1 MKLITWNVNGVRARH
16 AQLIELMEREQPD
29 VVCLQE
35 IKASPSQVPEF
46 PIHSPL
52 SSDYRTYW
60 HGNGGYS
67 GVALLVKRAVSP
79 SFDVTHPAFDFECR
93 IATCVVNGVRIAATY
108 VPNGGKDYDAKV
120 RFLTD
125 MAAWAEGLRA
135 NGEPLAICGDLNVAF
150 EDRDIHQ
157 KERKPNQIGT
167 RPEERALIGR
177 LMDAGLV
184 DVGRAM
190 DPDNSDLFTWWPHW
204 RNMRQRNIGWRI
216 DYVLASAPLGPAAVS
231 CVSMREFG
239 SSDHAP
245 VMAVFRSE
253 EHTSELQSH

>member
-1 MKLITWNVNGVRARH
+1 MSLKLITWNVNGIRARH

-35 IKASPSQVPEF
+35 IKASPAQVPEF

-60 HGNGGYS
+60 HGSGGYS
-67 GVALLVKRAVSP
+67 GVALLVKRSAAS
-79 SFDVTHPAFDFECR
+79 SLDVTHPEFDFEHR

-108 VPNGGKDYDAKV
+108 VPNGGKDYEAKL
-120 RFLTD
+120 RFLQG
-125 MAAWAEGLRA
+125 MADWTEALSGR
-135 NGEPLAICGDLNVAF
+135 GEPLAICGDLNVAF

-177 LMDAGLV
+177 VMAAGLV

-190 DPDNSDLFTWWPHW
+190 DPDNVDLFTWWPPW
-204 RNMRQRNIGWRI
+204 RSMRQRNIGWRI
-216 DYVLASAPLGPAAVS
+216 DYILASAPPRPRGRVVRLYERVRHERP
-231 CVSMREFG
+231 
-239 SSDHAP
+239 
-245 VMAVFRSE
+245 RSRDGCFWMK
-253 EHTSELQSH
+253 